1 MIFIDWISTPYH
13 KNFNRAFFDAI
24 EITNTTCYVFSK
36 SLVIDEVN
44 CIELKS
50 SENRFLRAIKVFK
63 VCLENKNQSLF
74 FLTYDPLFMPI
85 IKIIKNNFF
94 VFEHNTTPDETKSGF
109 YKLFQKIFYKN
120 IIRFAQFPGQYEIL
134 KNMNQ
139 FVRYLGSPLRKKKE
153 DEIRSEN
160 DITKN
165 QYFILP
171 SYRAEAPNQK
181 LIKDLIH
188 PNSIVVKANTK
199 NSCDDEFFKNK
210 GVTRA
215 EKINLEN
222 DNRNILGTFVNIE
235 SEIRGT
241 GWYNESIT
249 HALPILIC
257 NNKTEKLFQ
266 GTFPSYPYIKIESN
280 IDNVFFYHSL
290 DKLRKFNNLEYIEQ
304 HNNEFN
310 KNFLK
315 HINCK

>member
-1 MIFIDWISTPYH
+1 
-13 KNFNRAFFDAI
+13 
-24 EITNTTCYVFSK
+24 
-36 SLVIDEVN
+36 
-44 CIELKS
+44 
-50 SENRFLRAIKVFK
+50 
-63 VCLENKNQSLF
+63 
-74 FLTYDPLFMPI
+74 
-85 IKIIKNNFF
+85 
-94 VFEHNTTPDETKSGF
+94 
-109 YKLFQKIFYKN
+109 
-120 IIRFAQFPGQYEIL
+120 
-134 KNMNQ
+134 MNQ